1 MLTTT
6 FTGNIT
12 FAEIVTKDG
21 QGNNLDNPFLSIK
34 VAVNDVNDN
43 GLTIAVRTKNGLFE
57 AAQNG
62 EDLVGTR
69 VVIAGSIELPSIR
82 SHWVDNDGNLVALKK
97 PQCRVY
103 ANTIEIESQACTSY
117 CASRTSCLTGE
128 TLLRESR

>member
-12 FAEIVTKDG
+12 FAETVTKDG
-21 QGNNLDNPFLSIK
+21 QGNNLDNPFVALK

-43 GLTIAVRTKNGLFE
+43 GLTITVRTKNGLLE

-62 EDLVGTR
+62 ENLVGAR
-69 VVIAGSIELPSIR
+69 VVIAGSIDLASIR

-97 PQCRVY
+97 PQCRVF
-103 ANTIEIESQACTSY
+103 ANTIERLNRKPAEDTVQKELAIK
-117 CASRTSCLTGE
+117 
-128 TLLRESR
+128 

>member
-21 QGNNLDNPFLSIK
+21 QGSNLDNPFLAIK

-62 EDLVGTR
+62 EDLVGAR
-69 VVIAGSIELPSIR
+69 VVIAGSIDLASIR

-97 PQCRVY
+97 PQCRVF
-103 ANTIEIESQACTSY
+103 ANTIERLNRKPVPATVQAEL
-117 CASRTSCLTGE
+117 AV
-128 TLLRESR
+128 

>member
-12 FAEIVTKDG
+12 FTEIVTKDG

-82 SHWVDNDGNLVALKK
+82 SHYVDNDGNLVALKK

-103 ANTIEIESQACTSY
+103 ATTIERLNRKPAPATVQAEL
-117 CASRTSCLTGE
+117 AV
-128 TLLRESR
+128 

>member
-21 QGNNLDNPFLSIK
+21 QGSNLDNPFLAIK

-69 VVIAGSIELPSIR
+69 VVIAGSIELSSIR

-103 ANTIEIESQACTSY
+103 ATTIERLNRKPAPATVQAEL
-117 CASRTSCLTGE
+117 AV
-128 TLLRESR
+128 

>member
-12 FAEIVTKDG
+12 FTEIVTKDG
-21 QGNNLDNPFLSIK
+21 QGNNLDNPFLAIK

-43 GLTIAVRTKNGLFE
+43 GLTITVRTKNGLLE

-62 EDLVGTR
+62 ENLVGAR
-69 VVIAGSIELPSIR
+69 VVIAGSIDLASIR

-97 PQCRVY
+97 PQCRVF
-103 ANTIEIESQACTSY
+103 ANTIERLNRKPAEDTVQKELAIK
-117 CASRTSCLTGE
+117 
-128 TLLRESR
+128 

>member
-12 FAEIVTKDG
+12 FAETVTQDG
-21 QGNNLDNPFLSIK
+21 QGNNLDNPFVALK

-43 GLTIAVRTKNGLFE
+43 GLTITVRTKNGLLE

-62 EDLVGTR
+62 ENLVGIR
-69 VVIAGSIELPSIR
+69 VVIAGSIDLASIR

-97 PQCRVY
+97 PQCRVF
-103 ANTIEIESQACTSY
+103 ANTIERLH
-117 CASRTSCLTGE
+117 RTPAEATVQKALAIK
-128 TLLRESR
+128 

>member
-1 MLTTT
+1 MEISMLTTT

-12 FAEIVTKDG
+12 FTEIVTKDG

-103 ANTIEIESQACTSY
+103 ANTIERLNRKPAPATVQAEL
-117 CASRTSCLTGE
+117 AV
-128 TLLRESR
+128 

>member
-12 FAEIVTKDG
+12 FAETVTQDG
-21 QGNNLDNPFLSIK
+21 QGNNLDNPFVALK

-43 GLTIAVRTKNGLFE
+43 GLTITVRTKNGLLE

-62 EDLVGTR
+62 ENLVGIR
-69 VVIAGSIELPSIR
+69 VVIAGSIDLASIR

-97 PQCRVY
+97 PQCRVF
-103 ANTIEIESQACTSY
+103 ANTIERLNRKPAEDTVQKELVIK
-117 CASRTSCLTGE
+117 
-128 TLLRESR
+128 

>member
-12 FAEIVTKDG
+12 FTEIVTKDG

-43 GLTIAVRTKNGLFE
+43 SLTIAVRTKNGLLE

-82 SHWVDNDGNLVALKK
+82 SHYVDNDGNLVALKK

-103 ANTIEIESQACTSY
+103 ATTIERLNRKPAPATVQAEL
-117 CASRTSCLTGE
+117 AV
-128 TLLRESR
+128 

>member
-12 FAEIVTKDG
+12 FAEIVTHDKE
-21 QGNNLDNPFLSIK
+21 GNPLDNPFASLK

-43 GLTIAVRTKNGLFE
+43 GLTIAVRTKNGILE
-57 AAQNG
+57 ALQNG

-69 VVIAGSIELPSIR
+69 VVITGSIELPSIR

-103 ANTIEIESQACTSY
+103 ANTIERLNRKPAPATVQAEL
-117 CASRTSCLTGE
+117 AV
-128 TLLRESR
+128 

>member
-12 FAEIVTKDG
+12 FTEIVTKDG

-43 GLTIAVRTKNGLFE
+43 GLTIAVRTKNGLLE

-62 EDLVGTR
+62 VDLVGTR
-69 VVIAGSIELPSIR
+69 VVIAGSIELSSIR
-82 SHWVDNDGNLVALKK
+82 SHYVDDKTGELVALKK

-103 ANTIEIESQACTSY
+103 ANTIERLNRKPAPATVQAEL
-117 CASRTSCLTGE
+117 AV
-128 TLLRESR
+128 

>member
-6 FTGNIT
+6 FTGNIS
-12 FAEIVTKDG
+12 FAEVVTHDG
-21 QGNNLDNPFLSIK
+21 QGNPLDNPFASLK

-43 GLTIAVRTKNGLFE
+43 GLTIAVRTKNGILE
-57 AAQNG
+57 ALQNG

-103 ANTIEIESQACTSY
+103 ANTIERLNRKPAPATVQAEL
-117 CASRTSCLTGE
+117 AV
-128 TLLRESR
+128 

>member
-12 FAEIVTKDG
+12 FTEIVTKDG
-21 QGNNLDNPFLSIK
+21 QGNNLDNPFLSFK

-82 SHWVDNDGNLVALKK
+82 SHYVDNDGNLVALKK

-103 ANTIEIESQACTSY
+103 ANTIERLNRKPAPATVQAEL
-117 CASRTSCLTGE
+117 AV
-128 TLLRESR
+128 

>member
-21 QGNNLDNPFLSIK
+21 QGSNLDNPFLAIK

-43 GLTIAVRTKNGLFE
+43 GLTITVRTKNGLLE

-69 VVIAGSIELPSIR
+69 VVITGSIELPSIR

-103 ANTIEIESQACTSY
+103 ANTIERLNRKPAPATVQTELAV
-117 CASRTSCLTGE
+117 
-128 TLLRESR
+128 

>member
-12 FAEIVTKDG
+12 FTEIVTKDG
-21 QGNNLDNPFLSIK
+21 QGNNLDNPFLAIK

-43 GLTIAVRTKNGLFE
+43 GLTIAVRTKNGLLE

-82 SHWVDNDGNLVALKK
+82 SHYVDNDGNLVALKQ

-103 ANTIEIESQACTSY
+103 ANTIERLNRKPAPATVQAEL
-117 CASRTSCLTGE
+117 AV
-128 TLLRESR
+128 

>member
-12 FAEIVTKDG
+12 FTEIVTKDG

-43 GLTIAVRTKNGLFE
+43 GLTIAVRTKNGLLE

-62 EDLVGTR
+62 EDLVGAR
-69 VVIAGSIELPSIR
+69 VVIAGSIELSSIR
-82 SHWVDNDGNLVALKK
+82 SHWVDNDCNLVALNK
-97 PQCRVY
+97 PQ
-103 ANTIEIESQACTSY
+103 
-117 CASRTSCLTGE
+117 
-128 TLLRESR
+128 

>member
-21 QGNNLDNPFLSIK
+21 QGSNLDNPFLAIK

-69 VVIAGSIELPSIR
+69 VVIAGSIELSSIR

-97 PQCRVY
+97 PQCRVF
-103 ANTIEIESQACTSY
+103 ANTIERLNPKPAAATVQTELAV
-117 CASRTSCLTGE
+117 
-128 TLLRESR
+128 

>member
-21 QGNNLDNPFLSIK
+21 QGSNLDNPFLAIK
-34 VAVNDVNDN
+34 VAVNDLNDN

-103 ANTIEIESQACTSY
+103 ANTIERLNRKPAPATVQAEL
-117 CASRTSCLTGE
+117 AV
-128 TLLRESR
+128 

>member
-12 FAEIVTKDG
+12 FTEIVTKDG
-21 QGNNLDNPFLSIK
+21 QGNNLDNPFLAIK

-43 GLTIAVRTKNGLFE
+43 GLTIAVRTKNGLLE

-82 SHWVDNDGNLVALKK
+82 SHYVDNDGNLVALKK

-103 ANTIEIESQACTSY
+103 ATTIERLNRKPAPATVQAEL
-117 CASRTSCLTGE
+117 AV
-128 TLLRESR
+128 

>member
-12 FAEIVTKDG
+12 FAETVTQDG
-21 QGNNLDNPFLSIK
+21 QGNNLDNPFVALK

-43 GLTIAVRTKNGLFE
+43 GLTITVRTKNGLLE

-62 EDLVGTR
+62 ENLVGIR
-69 VVIAGSIELPSIR
+69 VVIAGSIDLASIR

-97 PQCRVY
+97 PQFRVF
-103 ANTIEIESQACTSY
+103 ANAIERHARKQSAPATATVQAEL
-117 CASRTSCLTGE
+117 AV
-128 TLLRESR
+128 

>member
-6 FTGNIT
+6 FTGNIS
-12 FAEIVTKDG
+12 FAEIVTHDG
-21 QGNNLDNPFLSIK
+21 QGNPLDNPFAALK

-43 GLTIAVRTKNGLFE
+43 GLTITVRTKNGLLE

-62 EDLVGTR
+62 EDLVGAR
-69 VVIAGSIELPSIR
+69 VVIAGSIDLASIR

-103 ANTIEIESQACTSY
+103 ANTIERLNRKPAPDTVQKELAIK
-117 CASRTSCLTGE
+117 
-128 TLLRESR
+128 